1 MLFALYLNDLQDHLV
16 KYSSHLIEEWVQD
29 EDTVVYL
36 KLFTILYADDTV
48 IMAESRDELQA
59 WKLDINVQNTKIVIY
74 GSRPGRK
81 EYDFKLGNNVISVES
96 DYTCLGIYFP
106 CNDNMGKCIISLR
119 NQASRAMFAL
129 IKKSRKLGLDVD
141 VQLQLFDSLIL
152 PIALYGCEVW
162 GFRNI
167 EVVEKLHLLYCKM
180 LLRVM

>member
-1 MLFALYLNDLQDHLV
+1 MQ
-16 KYSSHLIEEWVQD
+16 K
-29 EDTVVYL
+29 
-36 KLFTILYADDTV
+36 
-48 IMAESRDELQA
+48 
-59 WKLDINVQNTKIVIY
+59 TKVVIY

-96 DYTCLGIYFP
+96 DYTYLGICFP
-106 CNDNMGKCIISLR
+106 CNDNIGKCISSLR

-152 PIALYGCEVW
+152 PIALYGCEVC

-180 LLRVM
+180 LLRVNKSTTSAMVLGELGRLPIEYNVNCRMLGFLVQNDL